1 MSSAFSFL
9 EFFSRIGG
17 EDSVKA
23 FLKSALAKML
33 GVLALILVGVMIYS
47 ATTGGFATIPET
59 LAGIFIT
66 PLQSATAGVSNGF
79 SDFFGWL
86 TGGDDIRRQLE
97 EIKQEN
103 AELRQQMVDYDELKQ
118 TNEWYSEILGLHE
131 ENPEYTFASGRVIG
145 RDPADYYGNFTI
157 SAGQNADISV
167 NDPVVSTDG
176 SLVGVVEEVGLTY
189 AKVRT
194 ILDPATKVACQVS
207 RTGDTAYTAGSSVD
221 LARQN
226 RVRMTALER
235 TSSVAVG
242 DYVVTSGIGG
252 IYPGGLLIGS
262 VTRIQS
268 ATDGMTLNGEVD
280 LFADIY
286 DLKQVMV
293 ITSFTGQGEE

>member
-1 MSSAFSFL
+1 M
-9 EFFSRIGG
+9 
-17 EDSVKA
+17 KA
-23 FLKSALAKML
+23 FLKSALAKAL
-33 GVLALILVGVMIYS
+33 GVLALVLVGVMIYS

-59 LAGIFIT
+59 LAGIFVT
-66 PLQSATAGVSNGF
+66 PLQSATTGVSNGF

-86 TGGDDIRRQLE
+86 TGGEDVRQQLE
-97 EIKQEN
+97 DLKQEN

-157 SAGQNADISV
+157 AAGQNAGVSV
-167 NDPVVSTDG
+167 NDPVVATDG

-194 ILDPATKVACQVS
+194 ILDPAVKVACQVS
-207 RTGDTAYTAGSSVD
+207 RTGDTAYTAGSSVE

-226 RVRMTALER
+226 MVRMTALER

-242 DYVVTSGIGG
+242 DYVITSGIGG
-252 IYPGGLLIGS
+252 VYPGGLLIGS

-286 DLKQVMV
+286 NLKQVMV
-293 ITSFTGQGEE
+293 ITSFTGQGGE